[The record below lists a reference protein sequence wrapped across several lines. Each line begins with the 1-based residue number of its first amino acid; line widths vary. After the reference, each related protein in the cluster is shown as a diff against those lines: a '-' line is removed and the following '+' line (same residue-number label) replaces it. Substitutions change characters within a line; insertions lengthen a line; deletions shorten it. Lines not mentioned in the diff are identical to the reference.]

1 MEYRILGPLEVAA
14 DAQRLDLGAPRQQV
28 VLACLLLEAN
38 RMVTIGRLTDAIYGE
53 DLPSTS
59 RAQVQICISS
69 LRRLFTA
76 HGSPDVIATHPQGY
90 TLRVADGELDAQSFE
105 NLIRQARLAKDE
117 RRPEEAVEH
126 YRAGLSLWRGPA
138 LDGQESRLV
147 QAAVS
152 RLTERRITATEDCV
166 ELELELGRHHELVGE
181 LGELVEEHPLRE
193 RLRGQLMLALYRSG
207 RQAEA
212 LTVYRRARQTMID
225 ELGIEPNESLQ
236 QLEYAILTSDE
247 SLDLPRRQPQRQ
259 EEAVVTAQA
268 PPARRTVPRL
278 LPTDIADFTGRIKLV
293 EAIRRQLAFA
303 AEDPQRLAV
312 PVIAVVGKPG
322 IGKSTIAVH
331 VSHSVAGRYE
341 DGQLFANLHGGE
353 SHPLGSGQVLERFL
367 RALGVPGTAIPD
379 GVEERAEMYRAL
391 LAGRKMLIVL
401 DDARSESQVLPLLPG
416 NSEAAVIIT
425 SRGRLAGLP
434 GAVHLDVDLFDSRQ
448 SVDLLSRIAGV
459 ERVQAERESAAAL
472 AELCGHLPLALR
484 IAGARLAARPHWTVD
499 QLVGRLEDETRRL
512 DELKHGDL
520 GIRASISLTYESVSE
535 DARRLFR
542 RLAILEFRHFS
553 GWVAA
558 ALLDRDPADAQDL
571 LDDLADTQL
580 IEAVDAG
587 YGVHGQYRFH
597 DLIRVFAR
605 ERLAA
610 EEAAADRN
618 AALERVLGG
627 LLFLTAEAH
636 RREYGGDY
644 VQVHSDA
651 PRWPLPERL
660 VERLVTAPLPWYER
674 ERLTLVAGIR
684 QAAQAG
690 FVELC
695 WDLALSAVTLFES
708 RIYFDDWRET
718 HQVALAAA
726 RRAGD
731 RRGQAAML
739 YSIGSLYIAEQRF
752 GDARRDFEAAA
763 QLFQDAGDE
772 LGVALVIRNI
782 AFLDRMSG
790 RLDDAVERYRRA
802 LAIFR
807 GTGDQVASAYVLHSM
822 AQIRLD
828 CDDLDEA
835 KRLLVEALELS
846 RTGGSR
852 RVEAQV
858 LHRLGEA
865 RLRSGELSLAAEAF
879 DQTLTTVRAVGDPTG
894 EVYALHGLGVARLR
908 AGELDEAAG
917 TLRRALELAST
928 AGERLAEARVV
939 FALGELALASGQTE
953 QAIGR
958 LHQAL
963 GLFRTIDAPLYEV
976 RVLVMLSEAY
986 GAVGEP
992 EAARSASEEALQL
1005 VGTMPPAVADRV
1017 RAQLAGS
1024 PPYDPGGDRPPTAR
1038 VVTSFHE
1045 PGGDGVAM
1053 AGR

>member
-1 MEYRILGPLEVAA
+1 MEYRILGPLEVVAG
-14 DAQRLDLGAPRQQV
+14 AQRLDLGAPRQQV
-28 VLACLLLEAN
+28 VLSCLLLEAN
-38 RMVTIGRLTDAIYGE
+38 RMVTIGRLTEAIYGE

-69 LRRLFTA
+69 LRRLFA
-76 HGSPDVIATHPQGY
+76 ANGGLDVIATHPQGY
-90 TLRVADGELDAQSFE
+90 TLRIVEGQLDSQNFE
-105 NLIRQARLAKDE
+105 GLLSQARQAREDHRA
-117 RRPEEAVEH
+117 EEAVRL
-126 YRAGLSLWRGPA
+126 YRDALALWRGPA

-147 QAAVS
+147 QAAVG
-152 RLTERRITATEDCV
+152 RLTERRINANEDCV

-181 LGELVEEHPLRE
+181 LSELVEEHPLRE

-247 SLDLPRRQPQRQ
+247 SLESPARQRQ
-259 EEAVVTAQA
+259 QHQQERQQEQQRRPRQQGHAETRGA
-268 PPARRTVPRL
+268 PAAHRTVPRL

-293 EAIRRQLAFA
+293 EAIRRQLTFA
-303 AEDPQRLAV
+303 AEDRQRLAV

-341 DGQLFANLHGGE
+341 DGQLYADLHGGE

-367 RALGVPGTAIPD
+367 RALGVPGNAIPD
-379 GVEERAEMYRAL
+379 GVDERAEMYRAL
-391 LAGRKMLIVL
+391 LAGRRMLIVL

-416 NSEAAVIIT
+416 NPEAAVIIT
-425 SRGRLAGLP
+425 SRSRLAGLA
-434 GAVHLDVDLFDSRQ
+434 GAAHLDVGLFDSDQ
-448 SVDLLSRIAGV
+448 SVDLLARIAGV
-459 ERVQAERESAAAL
+459 ERVQAERESAAEL
-472 AELCGHLPLALR
+472 AGLCGHLPLALR
-484 IAGARLAARPHWTVD
+484 IAGARLAARPHWTID

-542 RLAILEFRHFS
+542 RLAILESRHFS
-553 GWVAA
+553 GWMAA
-558 ALLDRDPADAQDL
+558 ALLDCHPSDAQDL
-571 LDDLADTQL
+571 LDDLADSQL
-580 IEAVDAG
+580 VETTDAG
-587 YGVHGQYRFH
+587 YGVHSQYRFH
-597 DLIRVFAR
+597 DLIHVFAR
-605 ERLAA
+605 ERLAG
-610 EEAAADRN
+610 EEAVADRN

-627 LLFLTAEAH
+627 LLFLTGEAH

-651 PRWPLPERL
+651 PRWPLPDRL
-660 VERLVTAPLPWYER
+660 VEKLVMAPLPWYER
-674 ERLTLVAGIR
+674 ERLTLVSGIR

-695 WDLALSAVTLFES
+695 WDLAISAVTLFES

-718 HQVALAAA
+718 HQVALSAA
-726 RRAGD
+726 RQAGD

-752 GDARRDFEAAA
+752 GDARRDFESAAE
-763 QLFQDAGDE
+763 LFGEAGDD

-790 RLDDAVERYRRA
+790 RLDDAVERYERA
-802 LAIFR
+802 LGIFR

-828 CDDLDEA
+828 CEDLEEA
-835 KRLLVEALELS
+835 RRLLAEALNLS
-846 RTGGSR
+846 RVGGSR

-858 LHRLGEA
+858 LHRLGETYL
-865 RLRSGELSLAAEAF
+865 RLEEFASAAEVF
-879 DQTLTTVRAVGDPTG
+879 EQTLTTVRNIGDPTG
-894 EVYALHGLGVARLR
+894 EAYALHGLGVTRLR
-908 AGELDEAAG
+908 QGDFQGAEV
-917 TLRRALELAST
+917 TLHQALEVAT
-928 AGERLAEARVV
+928 TGGERLAEARIVLG
-939 FALGELALASGQTE
+939 LGELALAVDQTE

-963 GLFRTIDAPLYEV
+963 GLFHKIDAPLHQM
-976 RVLVMLSEAY
+976 RVLVMLSGAY
-986 GAVGEP
+986 TAVGEP
-992 EAARSASEEALQL
+992 AAARSVSEEALEL
-1005 VGTMPPAVADRV
+1005 AAAMPPAIAARV
-1017 RAQLAGS
+1017 RAQLEGLTIA
-1024 PPYDPGGDRPPTAR
+1024 
-1038 VVTSFHE
+1038 
-1045 PGGDGVAM
+1045 
-1053 AGR
+1053 

>member
-1 MEYRILGPLEVAA
+1 MEYRILGPLEVLA
-14 DAQRLDLGAPRQQV
+14 DARRLDLGAPRQQV
-28 VLACLLLEAN
+28 VLSCLLLEAN

-69 LRRLFTA
+69 LRRLFA
-76 HGSPDVIATHPQGY
+76 ANGGPDVIATHSQGY
-90 TLRVADGELDAQSFE
+90 TLRVAEGELDSQNFE
-105 NLIRQARLAKDE
+105 GLLNRARQARDD
-117 RRPEEAVEH
+117 RHPEDAVRH
-126 YRAGLSLWRGPA
+126 YRAALALWRGPV

-147 QAAVS
+147 QAAVG
-152 RLTERRITATEDCV
+152 RLSERRITVNEDCV

-181 LGELVEEHPLRE
+181 LSELVEEHPLRE
-193 RLRGQLMLALYRSG
+193 RLRGLLMLALYRSG

-247 SLDLPRRQPQRQ
+247 SIEAPGRQQQQQQQPSQRHADTQ
-259 EEAVVTAQA
+259 EA
-268 PPARRTVPRL
+268 PAAHRTVPRL

-293 EAIRRQLAFA
+293 EAIRRQLTFA
-303 AEDPQRLAV
+303 AEDRQRLAV

-341 DGQLFANLHGGE
+341 DGQLFADLHGGE
-353 SHPLGSGQVLERFL
+353 SRPLGPGQVLERFL
-367 RALGVPGTAIPD
+367 RALGVPGNAIPD
-379 GVEERAEMYRAL
+379 GVDERAEMYRAL

-416 NSEAAVIIT
+416 NPEAAVIIT
-425 SRGRLAGLP
+425 SRSRLAGLP
-434 GAVHLDVDLFDSRQ
+434 GAAHLDVGLFDSRQ
-448 SVDLLSRIAGV
+448 SVDMLSRIAGI
-459 ERVQAERESAAAL
+459 ERVQAEKESAAEL
-472 AELCGHLPLALR
+472 ADLCGHLPLALR
-484 IAGARLAARPHWTVD
+484 IAGARLAARPHWTID

-542 RLAILEFRHFS
+542 RLAILESRHFS

-558 ALLDRDPADAQDL
+558 ALLDCHPSDAQDL
-571 LDDLADTQL
+571 LDDLADAQL
-580 IEAVDAG
+580 VETTDAG
-587 YGVHGQYRFH
+587 YGVQSQYRFH
-597 DLIRVFAR
+597 DLIHVFAR

-610 EEAAADRN
+610 EETTADRN

-627 LLFLTAEAH
+627 LLFLTGEAH

-651 PRWPLPERL
+651 PRWPLPGRL
-660 VERLVTAPLPWYER
+660 VEKLVMAPMPWYER
-674 ERLTLVAGIR
+674 ERLTLVSGIR

-695 WDLALSAVTLFES
+695 WDLAISAVTLFES

-718 HQVALAAA
+718 HQIALTAA
-726 RRAGD
+726 RHAGD

-752 GDARRDFEAAA
+752 GDARRDFESAAE
-763 QLFQDAGDE
+763 LFEEAGDD

-790 RLDDAVERYRRA
+790 RLDDAVERYDRA
-802 LAIFR
+802 LGIFR

-822 AQIRLD
+822 AQIKLD
-828 CDDLDEA
+828 CDELEEA
-835 KRLLVEALELS
+835 KRLLGEALELS
-846 RTGGSR
+846 RVGGSR

-858 LHRLGEA
+858 LHRLGETYL
-865 RLRSGELSLAAEAF
+865 RLEEFASAAEVF
-879 DQTLTTVRAVGDPTG
+879 EQTLTTVRNIGDPTG
-894 EVYALHGLGVARLR
+894 EAYALHGLGITKLR
-908 AGELDEAAG
+908 QGDLQEAET
-917 TLRRALELAST
+917 TLQDALEVAGT

-939 FALGELALASGQTE
+939 LGLGELALACDQTE

-958 LHQAL
+958 FHQAL
-963 GLFRTIDAPLYEV
+963 GLFHKIDAPLHQV
-976 RVLVMLSEAY
+976 RVLVMLTAAY
-986 GAVGEP
+986 LVVGEE
-992 EAARSASEEALQL
+992 EAARSVSEEALEL
-1005 VGTMPPAVADRV
+1005 ADTMPSAIATRV
-1017 RAQLAGS
+1017 RSQLENLPS
-1024 PPYDPGGDRPPTAR
+1024 PGRGRRPDRAR
-1038 VVTSFHE
+1038 KVPAS
-1045 PGGDGVAM
+1045 
-1053 AGR
+1053 

>member
-1 MEYRILGPLEVAA
+1 MEYRILGPLEVVAGA
-14 DAQRLDLGAPRQQV
+14 RRLDLGAPRQQV
-28 VLACLLLEAN
+28 VLSCLLLEAN

-69 LRRLFTA
+69 LRRLFA
-76 HGSPDVIATHPQGY
+76 ANGGPDVIATHSQGY
-90 TLRVADGELDAQSFE
+90 TLRVAEGELDSHTFE
-105 NLIRQARLAKDE
+105 GMLNQARQARE
-117 RRPEEAVEH
+117 GHRPEDAVRH
-126 YRAGLSLWRGPA
+126 YRDALALWRGPA

-147 QAAVS
+147 QGAVG
-152 RLTERRITATEDCV
+152 RLSERRITANEDCV

-181 LGELVEEHPLRE
+181 LSELVEEHPLRE
-193 RLRGQLMLALYRSG
+193 RLRGQLMIALYRSG

-247 SLDLPRRQPQRQ
+247 SLDPPGRQQQHQQQQHQRHAETQ
-259 EEAVVTAQA
+259 EA
-268 PPARRTVPRL
+268 PTARRTVPRL

-293 EAIRRQLAFA
+293 EAIRRQLTFA
-303 AEDPQRLAV
+303 AEDRQRLAV

-341 DGQLFANLHGGE
+341 DGQLFADLHGGE
-353 SHPLGSGQVLERFL
+353 SHPIGSGQVLERFL
-367 RALGVPGTAIPD
+367 RALGVPGNAIPD
-379 GVEERAEMYRAL
+379 GVDERAEMYRGL
-391 LAGRKMLIVL
+391 LSGRKMLIVL

-416 NSEAAVIIT
+416 NPEAAVIIT
-425 SRGRLAGLP
+425 SRSRLAGLP
-434 GAVHLDVDLFDSRQ
+434 GAAHLDVGLFDSRQ

-459 ERVQAERESAAAL
+459 ERVQAERESAAEL
-472 AELCGHLPLALR
+472 ADLCGHLPLALR
-484 IAGARLAARPHWTVD
+484 IAGARLAARPHWTID

-542 RLAILEFRHFS
+542 RLAILESRHFS

-558 ALLDRDPADAQDL
+558 ALLDCHPSDAQDL
-571 LDDLADTQL
+571 LDDLADSQL
-580 IEAVDAG
+580 VETTDAG
-587 YGVHGQYRFH
+587 YGVHSQYRFH
-597 DLIRVFAR
+597 DLIHVFAR
-605 ERLAA
+605 ERLAG
-610 EEAAADRN
+610 EEAVADRN

-627 LLFLTAEAH
+627 LLFLTGEAH

-651 PRWPLPERL
+651 PRWPLPGRL
-660 VERLVTAPLPWYER
+660 VEQLVMAPLPWYER
-674 ERLTLVAGIR
+674 ERLTLVSGIR

-695 WDLALSAVTLFES
+695 WDLAISAVTLFES

-726 RRAGD
+726 RQAGD

-752 GDARRDFEAAA
+752 GDARRDFESAAE
-763 QLFQDAGDE
+763 LFEEAGDD

-790 RLDDAVERYRRA
+790 RLDDAVERYDRA
-802 LAIFR
+802 LGIFR

-828 CDDLDEA
+828 CDELDEA
-835 KRLLVEALELS
+835 KRLLGEALELS
-846 RTGGSR
+846 RVGGSR

-858 LHRLGEA
+858 LHRLGETY
-865 RLRSGELSLAAEAF
+865 LRSEEFASAAEVF
-879 DQTLTTVRAVGDPTG
+879 EQTLTTVRNIGDPTG
-894 EVYALHGLGVARLR
+894 EAYALHGLGVTRLR
-908 AGELDEAAG
+908 RGDLQEAEL
-917 TLRRALELAST
+917 TLQNALEVATT

-939 FALGELALASGQTE
+939 LALGELALAVDQTE

-958 LHQAL
+958 FHQAL
-963 GLFRTIDAPLYEV
+963 GLFHKIDAPLHQV
-976 RVLVMLSEAY
+976 RVLVMLSAAY
-986 GAVGEP
+986 AAVGET
-992 EAARSASEEALQL
+992 EAARSVSEEALEL
-1005 VGTMPPAVADRV
+1005 AGTMPPAIAARV
-1017 RAQLAGS
+1017 RAQLEDPPSPGLERPRGRAGKVPAS
-1024 PPYDPGGDRPPTAR
+1024 
-1038 VVTSFHE
+1038 
-1045 PGGDGVAM
+1045 
-1053 AGR
+1053 